1 MENSSSGQVP
11 HLYIYPLINPIAVGP
26 HYTDR
31 PSRFR
36 PAMARQEL
44 SQTNVFHQTAVWA
57 PLHKGMEGVWGWR
70 VEGGGSE
77 GMRAGWEAEPRGN
90 QSEALSTRPSCVK
103 ATGVS
108 GVRYIP

>member
-31 PSRFR
+31 PLRFSCT
-36 PAMARQEL
+36 MARQEL

-57 PLHKGMEGVWGWR
+57 ALHKGIEAR
-70 VEGGGSE
+70 RTARRSE
-77 GMRAGWEAEPRGN
+77 GMCARVGSWKQSLEETN
-90 QSEALSTRPSCVK
+90 QKFSALPSCVK

-108 GVRYIP
+108 GVCCMS